1 MQPTYLAK
9 EAAKS
14 KLPWCSVR
22 RAAFPLNS
30 VKWEAFAFV
39 FQTLHELAKSFLGE
53 SLCVR
58 NKNLPRMRSLLRLLR
73 GWCHSNSSGSL
84 KMTAGAGGG
93 CICFGERGF
102 FFFSLGKLEEREMQI
117 CLVALKLLST
127 TFGTY
132 MLSLCQQRVCRG
144 SAGKKKLLHVLKTI
158 ESQ

>member
-30 VKWEAFAFV
+30 VKWEAFAFF

-102 FFFSLGKLEEREMQI
+102 FFFFPGKIGRKRNANLSCSSQATQHNIRH
-117 CLVALKLLST
+117 LYVVALPAAGVQRQCRKEEIT
-127 TFGTY
+127 T
-132 MLSLCQQRVCRG
+132 CP
-144 SAGKKKLLHVLKTI
+144 
-158 ESQ
+158 